1 MFATAAVV
9 AISSPPAW
17 SAPGDGGMVADSPQL
32 ALPQLGSDPTL
43 SFYGSEGIATLTLP
57 VSPGLAPA
65 QLTAVVELPVNLAG
79 GTLTVTQDGRTLTR
93 VVLPN
98 VDRAPITIPLA
109 GAIVTDNA
117 VTLTLRTYLAAADNY
132 CFDPSNPLRLVDVV
146 IGYAG
151 AELPPQ
157 TVADFLPP
165 ILAQLNLFLPP
176 APTHGESD
184 AAIRLATAVVAHY
197 GKQNPRVTIAPL
209 DKGLPAPPDPSQ
221 PMQRNVII
229 RESPDTGVSL
239 VGDVGVPALLISGPA
254 SELANQTRLMSS
266 GIARLALSSK
276 AVVGPL
282 RTSPQLPA
290 DNTTMRLLGQPGVN
304 ATALAPQ
311 VSIAL
316 DQTRFGRSAHNIRVH
331 LQGSYTPLPAG
342 IGGQLVAAI
351 NGEAVDHWPADNAGA
366 IDRWVNVPDR
376 LLQRYTNLGVAL
388 NISGNTG
395 RCGEFQPITLTI
407 DGDSPIQ
414 SLLAQP
420 PIPGGFQAL
429 PQALMPR
436 VQIGIG
442 DGFDDA
448 RRAVSIMVGLQRLSS
463 LPMDT
468 VVGSVKDAIAADGP
482 AVIVSTA
489 GWTDKTITLPVAVN
503 SSGEITVQN
512 VDGTGEEGKLTL
524 DPGTPFGS
532 LQTMYTN
539 KRTLLIATS
548 NSAPEQVDGLLA
560 WLDGNTERWSRL
572 TGNALIAAPGRDPM
586 LVSTEDAAP
595 PTEATADRSK
605 LYLGIGA
612 GVIAVVAIGTGL
624 ILLRNR
630 QSRS

>member
-1 MFATAAVV
+1 MCAAIV
-9 AISSPPAW
+9 AVAVSSPPAW

-32 ALPQLGSDPTL
+32 SLPALGADPNLT
-43 SFYGSEGIATLTLP
+43 FYGSEGIATLTLP
-57 VSPGLAPA
+57 VPPGLAPTE
-65 QLTAVVELPVNLAG
+65 LTAVVELPVNLG
-79 GTLTVTQDGRTLTR
+79 SGTLTVTQDDRTLAR
-93 VVLPN
+93 VPLPN
-98 VDRAPITIPLA
+98 VDRAPIVIPLA
-109 GAIVTDNA
+109 GVTVTDNA
-117 VTLTLRTYLAAADNY
+117 VTLTLRSYLVAGDNY
-132 CFDPSNPLRLVDVV
+132 CFDPSNPLRLVDVG

-151 AELPPQ
+151 SELPPQ

-197 GKQNPRVTIAPL
+197 GKQNTRVTISPL
-209 DKGLPAPPDPSQ
+209 DKSQPAPPDPSL
-221 PMQRNVII
+221 PMQRNVVI

-239 VGDVGVPALLISGPA
+239 VGDIGVPALMISGPA
-254 SELANQTRLMSS
+254 AELANQTRLMSS
-266 GIARLALSSK
+266 GIDRLALSSK

-290 DNTTMRLLGQPGVN
+290 DSTTMRLLGQPGVN

-316 DQTRFGRSAHNIRVH
+316 DQTRFGRSAHDIRVH
-331 LQGSYTPLPAG
+331 LQGSYTPLPTG

-351 NGEAVDHWPADNAGA
+351 NGEAIDHWPADSTGT

-414 SLLAQP
+414 SLLATP
-420 PIPGGFQAL
+420 PVPGGFQAL

-436 VQIGIG
+436 VDVGIG

-468 VVGSVKDAIAADGP
+468 VVGSVKDAIASGGP
-482 AVIVSTA
+482 AVLVATA
-489 GWTDKTITLPVAVN
+489 GWTDKTITLPVAIN
-503 SSGEITVQN
+503 ATGDITVQN
-512 VDGTGEEGKLTL
+512 VDRTGDEGKLTL
-524 DPGTPFGS
+524 DPGQPFGS
-532 LQTMYTN
+532 LQTMYAG

-548 NSAPEQVDGLLA
+548 NNAPDQVDGLLA

-572 TGNALIAAPGRDPM
+572 TGNALITAPGRDPM
-586 LVSTEDAAP
+586 LVSTETAAAP
-595 PTEATADRSK
+595 AEAAAGGSTI
-605 LYLGIGA
+605 YLGIAA
-612 GVIAVVAIGTGL
+612 GVVALVAVGAGL

-630 QSRS
+630 RSRG